1 MDALV
6 KQPKD
11 NVQNQFSRKKVA
23 VYKTILSFFGIHKHE
38 NFKNIGLN
46 PEAAFFKNPIIVLQ
60 FKTQN
65 KKSWMQ
71 YGLIYNFQFHAVT
84 Q

>member
-46 PEAAFFKNPIIVLQ
+46 PEAAFF
-60 FKTQN
+60 
-65 KKSWMQ
+65 
-71 YGLIYNFQFHAVT
+71 
-84 Q
+84 